1 MIEFKFMYI
10 LNFLKDYGE
19 LIVVFL
25 QLIITVVITISIERN
40 RSLENNANITK
51 DLDRFAN
58 LTLEHAATSLH
69 KLCEFQYYS
78 ERVKFIEFKDPQTLS
93 KENKRYSDLYY
104 IARAEHSEAA
114 KELQKSRANLKA
126 ILRSILRRGKQNDD
140 LKEWKCFEILDQKLE
155 KLSETFNQKQYVDF
169 DDLKNT
175 YDKALLELK
184 DLIKELEVDNEKM
197 YETFSVL
204 QKT

>member
-1 MIEFKFMYI
+1 MYI